1 MKITWRDLLNLTLFD
16 LILVGVYGAFAML
29 LAPLTGYSVLT
40 WTVVMAIAA
49 VHLYFCC
56 FSPLSIVLHG
66 VRSTRIDRDR
76 EQVIYSKL
84 TTWLPSLSSLQVYV
98 VEDVSVNLTIFRSHS
113 TVCLLITD
121 RFIEKL
127 SGVHAESALCYMA
140 QIASHRQF
148 YTHSVITVFAVLL
161 ERLKITSILAASAI
175 HSFIP
180 APEDKLWD
188 AKAATVHGADT
199 YCEIFK
205 VIIQCMYKS
214 SQLPSSISAL
224 SFADVSHG
232 PLTYESI
239 YAVHLAEMVRKNL
252 LVSS

>member
-1 MKITWRDLLNLTLFD
+1 M
-16 LILVGVYGAFAML
+16 
-29 LAPLTGYSVLT
+29 
-40 WTVVMAIAA
+40 
-49 VHLYFCC
+49 
-56 FSPLSIVLHG
+56 
-66 VRSTRIDRDR
+66 
-76 EQVIYSKL
+76 
-84 TTWLPSLSSLQVYV
+84 
-98 VEDVSVNLTIFRSHS
+98 
-113 TVCLLITD
+113 
-121 RFIEKL
+121 
-127 SGVHAESALCYMA
+127 
-140 QIASHRQF
+140 
-148 YTHSVITVFAVLL
+148 VFAVLL
-161 ERLKITSILAASAI
+161 EHLKITSILAASAI
-175 HSFIP
+175 HSFIL